1 MTLTPNLMSEISN
14 FLETVSDGI
23 LSPVVLSPVVLS
35 PVVLSPVGESKLLS
49 KIFDLKFLRSL
60 GLNFLKDGLIY
71 EESWIRTNVSF

>member
-1 MTLTPNLMSEISN
+1 MSEISN
-14 FLETVSDGI
+14 FLEIVSDGI
-23 LSPVVLSPVVLS
+23 LS

>member
-1 MTLTPNLMSEISN
+1 MSEISN

-23 LSPVVLSPVVLS
+23 LSPV
-35 PVVLSPVGESKLLS
+35 GESKLLS
-49 KIFDLKFLRSL
+49 KIFDLKFLGSL

>member
-23 LSPVVLSPVVLS
+23 LS

>member
-23 LSPVVLSPVVLS
+23 LSPVVLS

-60 GLNFLKDGLIY
+60 GLNFLNDGLIY